1 MMKRRYWIT
10 FIAWLAVL
18 WWMPA
23 VALAQGGKLNPAEG
37 VAFEQRM
44 GEQVPLDARFI
55 DEQGVEVRL
64 GQFFTAGQP
73 VVLVMSYYECP
84 MLCSFV
90 REGVLSALQQVPLT
104 AGRDFQVVNISI
116 DPLETPMMAANVKT
130 LTLQRYARPGAEQ
143 GWHFLTG
150 SEEQIRRV
158 ADAIGF
164 KYYYD
169 ETIDQYAH
177 AAGFVVLTPQ
187 GKTARYFFGIEFNV
201 SDLRLGL
208 VEASSGKVG
217 NVIDQILLLCYQYN
231 PVTGKY
237 TPAIMTILRI
247 AGILT
252 VIGIITLI
260 VTLSRSTPGG
270 NLPPPRESV
279 PA

>member
-1 MMKRRYWIT
+1 MRRLMS
-10 FIAWLAVL
+10 IAFVSWLAIWLLV
-18 WWMPA
+18 PV
-23 VALAQGGKLNPAEG
+23 VAFAQGNRPNPTDM

-44 GEQVPLDARFI
+44 GEQVPLDAVFV
-55 DEQGVEVRL
+55 DEQGTEVRL
-64 GQFFTAGQP
+64 SQFFAARQP

-90 REGVLSALQQVPLT
+90 REGVLAALQQVTLN
-104 AGRDFQVVNISI
+104 AGRDFQVINISI
-116 DPLETPMMAANVKT
+116 DPLETPMMAAGVKT
-130 LTLQRYARPGAEQ
+130 ITLQRYGRAGAEQ

-164 KYYYD
+164 KYFYD

-177 AAGFVVLTPQ
+177 AAGIVVLTPE
-187 GKTARYFFGIEFNV
+187 GKTSRYFFGIEFNP
-201 SDLRLGL
+201 SDLRLGI
-208 VEASSGKVG
+208 VEASAGKVG
-217 NVIDQILLLCYQYN
+217 NAIDQFLLLCYQYD
-231 PVTGKY
+231 PATGSY

-247 AGILT
+247 AGALT
-252 VIGIITLI
+252 VIGIIVMI
-260 VTLSRSTPGG
+260 VTLSRSAPGG

>member
-1 MMKRRYWIT
+1 MRRLMS
-10 FIAWLAVL
+10 IAFVSWLAIWLLV
-18 WWMPA
+18 PV
-23 VALAQGGKLNPAEG
+23 VAFAQGNRPNPTDM

-44 GEQVPLDARFI
+44 GEQVPLDAVFV
-55 DEQGVEVRL
+55 DEQGTEVRL
-64 GQFFTAGQP
+64 SQFFAARQP

-90 REGVLSALQQVPLT
+90 REGVLAALQQVTLN
-104 AGRDFQVVNISI
+104 AGRDFQVINISI
-116 DPLETPMMAANVKT
+116 DPLETPMMAAGVKT
-130 LTLQRYARPGAEQ
+130 ITLQRYGRAGAEQ

-164 KYYYD
+164 RYFYD

-177 AAGFVVLTPQ
+177 AAGIVVLTPE
-187 GKTARYFFGIEFNV
+187 GKTSRYFFGIEFNP
-201 SDLRLGL
+201 SDLRLGI
-208 VEASSGKVG
+208 VEASAGKVG
-217 NVIDQILLLCYQYN
+217 NAIDQFLLLCYQYD
-231 PVTGKY
+231 PATGSY

-247 AGILT
+247 AGALT
-252 VIGIITLI
+252 VIGIIVMI
-260 VTLSRSTPGG
+260 VLLSRSAPGG

>member
-1 MMKRRYWIT
+1 MSIV
-10 FIAWLAVL
+10 FIGWLAIWLLAPVG
-18 WWMPA
+18 
-23 VALAQGGKLNPAEG
+23 VFAQGSRPNPADS

-44 GEQVPLDARFI
+44 GEQVPLDAVFV
-55 DEQGVEVRL
+55 DEQGTEVRL
-64 GQFFTAGQP
+64 GQFFVAGQP
-73 VVLVMSYYECP
+73 VILVMSYYECP

-90 REGVLSALQQVPLT
+90 REGVLAALQQITLN

-116 DPLETPMMAANVKT
+116 DPLETPMMAAGVKT
-130 LTLQRYARPGAEQ
+130 LTLQRYGRAGAEQ

-164 KYYYD
+164 KYVYD

-177 AAGFVVLTPQ
+177 AAGIVVLTPE

-201 SDLRLGL
+201 SDLRLGI
-208 VEASSGKVG
+208 VEASAGKVG
-217 NVIDQILLLCYQYN
+217 NAIDQFLLLCYQYN
-231 PVTGKY
+231 PVTGSY

-247 AGILT
+247 AGALT
-252 VIGIITLI
+252 VIGIITMI
-260 VTLSRSTPGG
+260 VVLSRSTPGG

>member
-1 MMKRRYWIT
+1 MSRWFSFTLIG
-10 FIAWLAVL
+10 WLAVL
-18 WWMPA
+18 LLAPA
-23 VALAQGGKLNPAEG
+23 TALAQGGKTNPADN
-37 VAFEQRM
+37 VAFEQRI
-44 GEQVPLDARFI
+44 GEQVPLDAIFR
-55 DEQGVEVRL
+55 DEQGAEVRL
-64 GQFFTAGQP
+64 GQFFTTGQP
-73 VVLVMSYYECP
+73 VILVMSYYECP

-90 REGVLSALQQVPLT
+90 REGVLSALQQVTLT

-116 DPLETPMMAANVKT
+116 DPLETPMMAAGVKT
-130 LTLQRYARPGAEQ
+130 LTIQRYARAGAEQ

-164 KYYYD
+164 KYFYD

-177 AAGFVVLTPQ
+177 AAGMVVLTPE

-201 SDLRLGL
+201 SDVRLGI
-208 VEASSGKVG
+208 VEASAGKVG
-217 NVIDQILLLCYQYN
+217 NPIDQLLLLCYQYN
-231 PVTGKY
+231 PATGSY

-247 AGILT
+247 AGVLT

-260 VTLSRSTPGG
+260 IVLSRSTPGG
-270 NLPPPRESV
+270 TLPPREAA

>member
-1 MMKRRYWIT
+1 MKRRYWIT
-10 FIAWLAVL
+10 FVAWFAVL
-18 WWMPA
+18 LWMPA
-23 VALAQGGKLNPAEG
+23 VALAQGGKPNPAEG

-90 REGVLSALQQVPLT
+90 REGVLAALQQVPLT
-104 AGRDFQVVNISI
+104 AGQDFQVVNISI

-237 TPAIMTILRI
+237 TPTIMTILRI
-247 AGILT
+247 AGVLT

-270 NLPPPRESV
+270 HQPPPRESV

>member
-1 MMKRRYWIT
+1 MKRWISLT
-10 FIAWLAVL
+10 LL
-18 WWMPA
+18 WWLSMLLLAP
-23 VALAQGGKLNPAEG
+23 VTVLAQGSKSNPADG

-44 GEQVPLDARFI
+44 GEQVPLDAVFI
-55 DEQGVEVRL
+55 DEQGHEVRL
-64 GQFFTAGQP
+64 GQFFRSGLP

-104 AGRDFQVVNISI
+104 AGQDFQVVNISI
-116 DPLETPMMAANVKT
+116 DPLETPMMASGVKT
-130 LTLQRYARPGAEQ
+130 LTLQRYARAGAED

-158 ADAIGF
+158 ADTIGF
-164 KYYYD
+164 KYVYD

-177 AAGFVVLTPQ
+177 AAGFVVLTPE
-187 GKTARYFFGIEFNV
+187 GKTSRYFFGIEFNV
-201 SDLRLGL
+201 SDVRLGI

-217 NVIDQILLLCYQYN
+217 TPIDQFLLLCYQYN
-231 PVTGKY
+231 PITGQY

-247 AGILT
+247 VGMLT

>member
-1 MMKRRYWIT
+1 MKRRYWIT
-10 FIAWLAVL
+10 FVAWFAVL
-18 WWMPA
+18 LWMPA
-23 VALAQGGKLNPAEG
+23 VALAQGGKPNPAEG

-55 DEQGVEVRL
+55 DERGVEVRL

-90 REGVLSALQQVPLT
+90 REGVLAALQQVTLT
-104 AGRDFQVVNISI
+104 AGQDFQVVNISI

-247 AGILT
+247 AGVLT

-270 NLPPPRESV
+270 HQPPPRESV

>member
-1 MMKRRYWIT
+1 
-10 FIAWLAVL
+10 
-18 WWMPA
+18 
-23 VALAQGGKLNPAEG
+23 
-37 VAFEQRM
+37 M

-90 REGVLSALQQVPLT
+90 REGVLAALQQVPLT
-104 AGRDFQVVNISI
+104 AGQDFQVVNISI

-231 PVTGKY
+231 PITGKY
-237 TPAIMTILRI
+237 TPTIMTILRI
-247 AGILT
+247 AGVLT

-270 NLPPPRESV
+270 HQPPPRESV

>member
-1 MMKRRYWIT
+1 MKCRT
-10 FIAWLAVL
+10 FITLIGWFAILLLAPV
-18 WWMPA
+18 
-23 VALAQGGKLNPAEG
+23 VVSAQGSRPNPADN

-44 GEQVPLDARFI
+44 GEQVPLDAVFI
-55 DEQGVEVRL
+55 DEQGEQVRL
-64 GQFFTAGQP
+64 EQFFTSGQP

-90 REGVLSALQQVPLT
+90 REGVLAALQQVTLT
-104 AGRDFQVVNISI
+104 AGRNFQVINISI

-164 KYYYD
+164 RYFYD

-177 AAGFVVLTPQ
+177 AAGFVVLTPE
-187 GKTARYFFGIEFNV
+187 GKTARYFFGIEFNA
-201 SDLRLGL
+201 SDVRLGI

-217 NVIDQILLLCYQYN
+217 SVIDQILLLCYQYN
-231 PVTGKY
+231 PVTGRY
-237 TPAIMTILRI
+237 TPVIMTILRI
-247 AGILT
+247 AGALT
-252 VIGIITLI
+252 VIGIVTLI
-260 VTLSRSTPGG
+260 VTLSRSKPGG

>member
-1 MMKRRYWIT
+1 
-10 FIAWLAVL
+10 
-18 WWMPA
+18 
-23 VALAQGGKLNPAEG
+23 
-37 VAFEQRM
+37 
-44 GEQVPLDARFI
+44 
-55 DEQGVEVRL
+55 
-64 GQFFTAGQP
+64 
-73 VVLVMSYYECP
+73 

-90 REGVLSALQQVPLT
+90 REGVLAALQQVPLT
-104 AGRDFQVVNISI
+104 AGQDFQVVNISI
-116 DPLETPMMAANVKT
+116 DPLETPMMAAGVKT
-130 LTLQRYARPGAEQ
+130 LTLQRYARAGAEQ

-208 VEASSGKVG
+208 VEASAGKVG

-237 TPAIMTILRI
+237 TPTIMTIIRI
-247 AGILT
+247 AGVLT

-270 NLPPPRESV
+270 HLPPPRESV

>member
-1 MMKRRYWIT
+1 MSRWFSFTLIG
-10 FIAWLAVL
+10 WLAML
-18 WWMPA
+18 LLAPA
-23 VALAQGGKLNPAEG
+23 TALAQGGKTNPADN
-37 VAFEQRM
+37 VAFEQRI
-44 GEQVPLDARFI
+44 GEQVPLDAVFR
-55 DEQGVEVRL
+55 DEQGAEVRL
-64 GQFFTAGQP
+64 GQFFTTGQP
-73 VVLVMSYYECP
+73 VILVMSYYECP

-90 REGVLSALQQVPLT
+90 REGVLSALQQVTLT

-116 DPLETPMMAANVKT
+116 DPLETPMMAAGVKT
-130 LTLQRYARPGAEQ
+130 LTIQRYARAGAEQ

-164 KYYYD
+164 KYFYD

-177 AAGFVVLTPQ
+177 AAGIVVLTPE

-201 SDLRLGL
+201 SDVRLGI
-208 VEASSGKVG
+208 VEASAGKVG
-217 NVIDQILLLCYQYN
+217 NPIDQLLLLCYQYN
-231 PVTGKY
+231 PATGSY

-247 AGILT
+247 AGVLT

-260 VTLSRSTPGG
+260 IVLSRSTPGG
-270 NLPPPRESV
+270 TLPPREAA

>member
-1 MMKRRYWIT
+1 MKRRFWIT
-10 FIAWLAVL
+10 FVVWFTVL
-18 WWMPA
+18 LWMPT
-23 VALAQGGKLNPAEG
+23 VTLAQGSKPNPAEG

-64 GQFFTAGQP
+64 GQFFTTGQP

-90 REGVLSALQQVPLT
+90 REGVLAALQQVTLT
-104 AGRDFQVVNISI
+104 AGQDFQVVNISI

-187 GKTARYFFGIEFNV
+187 GKTARYFFGIEFNA

-231 PVTGKY
+231 PITGKY

-247 AGILT
+247 AGVLT

>member
-1 MMKRRYWIT
+1 MKRRYWIT
-10 FIAWLAVL
+10 FVAWFAVL
-18 WWMPA
+18 LWMPA
-23 VALAQGGKLNPAEG
+23 VALAQGGKPNPAEG

-90 REGVLSALQQVPLT
+90 REGVLAALQQVPLT
-104 AGRDFQVVNISI
+104 AGQDFQVVNISI

-231 PVTGKY
+231 PITGKY
-237 TPAIMTILRI
+237 TPTIMTIIRI
-247 AGILT
+247 AGVLT

-270 NLPPPRESV
+270 HQPPPRESV

>member
-1 MMKRRYWIT
+1 MKRRYWIT
-10 FIAWLAVL
+10 FVAWFAVL
-18 WWMPA
+18 LWMPA
-23 VALAQGGKLNPAEG
+23 VALAQGGKPNPAEG

-44 GEQVPLDARFI
+44 GEQIPLDARFI

-90 REGVLSALQQVPLT
+90 REGVLAALQQVPLT
-104 AGRDFQVVNISI
+104 AGQDFQVVNISI

-237 TPAIMTILRI
+237 TPTIMTILRI
-247 AGILT
+247 AGVLT
-252 VIGIITLI
+252 IIGIITLI

-270 NLPPPRESV
+270 HQPPPRESV

>member
-1 MMKRRYWIT
+1 MLIGWFAILL
-10 FIAWLAVL
+10 LAPV
-18 WWMPA
+18 
-23 VALAQGGKLNPAEG
+23 VVSAQGSRPNPADN

-44 GEQVPLDARFI
+44 GEQVPLDAVFI
-55 DEQGVEVRL
+55 DEQGEQVRL
-64 GQFFTAGQP
+64 EQFFTSGQP

-90 REGVLSALQQVPLT
+90 REGVLAALQQVTLT
-104 AGRDFQVVNISI
+104 AGRNFQVINISI

-164 KYYYD
+164 RYFYD

-177 AAGFVVLTPQ
+177 AAGFVVLTPE
-187 GKTARYFFGIEFNV
+187 GKTARYFFGIEFNA
-201 SDLRLGL
+201 SDVRLGI

-217 NVIDQILLLCYQYN
+217 SVIDQILLLCYQYN
-231 PVTGKY
+231 PVTGRY

-247 AGILT
+247 AGALT
-252 VIGIITLI
+252 VIGIVTLI
-260 VTLSRSTPGG
+260 VTLSRSKPGG

>member
-1 MMKRRYWIT
+1 M
-10 FIAWLAVL
+10 
-18 WWMPA
+18 
-23 VALAQGGKLNPAEG
+23 
-37 VAFEQRM
+37 
-44 GEQVPLDARFI
+44 
-55 DEQGVEVRL
+55 
-64 GQFFTAGQP
+64 
-73 VVLVMSYYECP
+73 
-84 MLCSFV
+84 
-90 REGVLSALQQVPLT
+90 REGVLAALQQVTLT
-104 AGRDFQVVNISI
+104 AGRDFQVINISI

-130 LTLQRYARPGAEQ
+130 LTLQRYARPDAEQ

-164 KYYYD
+164 RYVYD

-177 AAGFVVLTPQ
+177 AAGFVVLTPE
-187 GKTARYFFGIEFNV
+187 GKTARYFFGIEFNA
-201 SDLRLGL
+201 SDVRLGI

-217 NVIDQILLLCYQYN
+217 SAIDQILLLCYQYN
-231 PVTGKY
+231 PVTGSY

-247 AGILT
+247 AGVLT

>member
-1 MMKRRYWIT
+1 MKCRT
-10 FIAWLAVL
+10 FITLLGWFAILLLAPV
-18 WWMPA
+18 
-23 VALAQGGKLNPAEG
+23 VVSAQGSRPNPADN

-44 GEQVPLDARFI
+44 GEQVPLDAVFI
-55 DEQGVEVRL
+55 DEQGEQVRL
-64 GQFFTAGQP
+64 EQFFTSGQP

-90 REGVLSALQQVPLT
+90 REGVLAALQQVTLT
-104 AGRDFQVVNISI
+104 AGRNFQVINISI

-164 KYYYD
+164 RYFYD

-177 AAGFVVLTPQ
+177 AAGFVVLTPE
-187 GKTARYFFGIEFNV
+187 GKTARYFFGIEFNA
-201 SDLRLGL
+201 SDVRLGI
-208 VEASSGKVG
+208 VEVSSGKVG
-217 NVIDQILLLCYQYN
+217 SVIDQILLLCYQYN
-231 PVTGKY
+231 PVTGRY

-247 AGILT
+247 AGALT
-252 VIGIITLI
+252 VIGIVTLI
-260 VTLSRSTPGG
+260 VTLSRSKPGG

>member
-1 MMKRRYWIT
+1 MKRRYWIT
-10 FIAWLAVL
+10 FVAWFAVL
-18 WWMPA
+18 LWMPA
-23 VALAQGGKLNPAEG
+23 VALAQGGKPNPAEG

-90 REGVLSALQQVPLT
+90 REGVLAALQQVPLT
-104 AGRDFQVVNISI
+104 AGQDFQVVNISI

-247 AGILT
+247 AGVLT

-270 NLPPPRESV
+270 HQPPPRESV

>member
-1 MMKRRYWIT
+1 MKCRT
-10 FIAWLAVL
+10 FITLIGWFAILLLAPTV
-18 WWMPA
+18 
-23 VALAQGGKLNPAEG
+23 VSAQGGRPNPADN

-44 GEQVPLDARFI
+44 GEQVPLDAVFI
-55 DEQGVEVRL
+55 DEQGEQVRL
-64 GQFFTAGQP
+64 EQFFTSGQP

-90 REGVLSALQQVPLT
+90 REGVLAALQQVTLT
-104 AGRDFQVVNISI
+104 AGRDFQVINISI

-130 LTLQRYARPGAEQ
+130 LTLQRYARPDAEQ

-164 KYYYD
+164 RYVYD

-177 AAGFVVLTPQ
+177 AAGFVVLTPE
-187 GKTARYFFGIEFNV
+187 GKTARYFFGIEFNA
-201 SDLRLGL
+201 SDVRLGI

-217 NVIDQILLLCYQYN
+217 SAIDQILLLCYQYN
-231 PVTGKY
+231 PVTGSY

-247 AGILT
+247 AGVLT

>member
-1 MMKRRYWIT
+1 MKRRYWIT
-10 FIAWLAVL
+10 FVAWFAVL
-18 WWMPA
+18 LWMPA
-23 VALAQGGKLNPAEG
+23 VALAQGGKPNPAEG

-90 REGVLSALQQVPLT
+90 REGVLAALQQVTLT
-104 AGRDFQVVNISI
+104 AGQDFQVVNISI

-130 LTLQRYARPGAEQ
+130 LTLQRYARPGAAQ

-187 GKTARYFFGIEFNV
+187 GKTARYFFGIEFNA

-237 TPAIMTILRI
+237 TPTIMTILRI
-247 AGILT
+247 AGVLT

>member
-1 MMKRRYWIT
+1 MKCRTLIT
-10 FIAWLAVL
+10 LIGWFAILLLA
-18 WWMPA
+18 PA
-23 VALAQGGKLNPAEG
+23 VVSAQGGRPNPADN

-44 GEQVPLDARFI
+44 GEQVPLDAVFI
-55 DEQGVEVRL
+55 DEQGEQVRL
-64 GQFFTAGQP
+64 GQFFTSGQP
-73 VVLVMSYYECP
+73 VVLVMNYYECP

-90 REGVLSALQQVPLT
+90 REGVLAALQQVTLT
-104 AGRDFQVVNISI
+104 AGRNFQVINISI

-164 KYYYD
+164 RYFYD

-177 AAGFVVLTPQ
+177 AAGFVVLTPE
-187 GKTARYFFGIEFNV
+187 GKTARYFFGIEFNP
-201 SDLRLGL
+201 SDVRLGI

-217 NVIDQILLLCYQYN
+217 SVIDQILLLCYQYN
-231 PVTGKY
+231 PVTGSY

-247 AGILT
+247 AGVLT

>member
-1 MMKRRYWIT
+1 MSRWFSFTLIG
-10 FIAWLAVL
+10 WLAVL
-18 WWMPA
+18 LLAPA
-23 VALAQGGKLNPAEG
+23 TALAQGGKTNPADN
-37 VAFEQRM
+37 VAFEQRI
-44 GEQVPLDARFI
+44 GEQVPLDAIFR
-55 DEQGVEVRL
+55 DEQGAEVRL
-64 GQFFTAGQP
+64 GQFFTTGQP
-73 VVLVMSYYECP
+73 VILVMSYYECP

-90 REGVLSALQQVPLT
+90 REGVLSALQQVTLT

-116 DPLETPMMAANVKT
+116 DPLETPMMAAGVKT
-130 LTLQRYARPGAEQ
+130 LTIQRYARAGAEQ

-164 KYYYD
+164 KYFYD

-177 AAGFVVLTPQ
+177 AAGIVVLTPE

-201 SDLRLGL
+201 SDVRLGI
-208 VEASSGKVG
+208 VEASAGKVG
-217 NVIDQILLLCYQYN
+217 NPIDQLLLLCYQYN
-231 PVTGKY
+231 PATGSY

-247 AGILT
+247 AGVLT

-260 VTLSRSTPGG
+260 IVLSRSTPGG
-270 NLPPPRESV
+270 TLPPREAA

>member
-1 MMKRRYWIT
+1 MKRRYWIT
-10 FIAWLAVL
+10 FVAWFAVL
-18 WWMPA
+18 LWMPA
-23 VALAQGGKLNPAEG
+23 VALAQGGKPNPAEG

-90 REGVLSALQQVPLT
+90 REGVLAALQQVPLT
-104 AGRDFQVVNISI
+104 AGQDFQVVNISI

-231 PVTGKY
+231 PITGKY
-237 TPAIMTILRI
+237 TPTIMTILRI
-247 AGILT
+247 AGVLT

-270 NLPPPRESV
+270 HQPPPRESV

>member
-1 MMKRRYWIT
+1 MRHWFSFALIG
-10 FIAWLAVL
+10 WLAVL
-18 WWMPA
+18 LVAPA
-23 VALAQGGKLNPAEG
+23 TALAQGGKTNPSDNVG
-37 VAFEQRM
+37 FEQRM
-44 GEQVPLDARFI
+44 GSQVPLDATFV
-55 DEQGVEVRL
+55 DEQGAEVRL

-73 VVLVMSYYECP
+73 VILVMNYYECP

-90 REGVLSALQQVPLT
+90 REGVLAALQQVTLT

-116 DPLETPMMAANVKT
+116 DPLETPMLAANVKA
-130 LTLQRYARPGAEQ
+130 LTMQRYARPGAES

-164 KYYYD
+164 KYFYD

-177 AAGFVVLTPQ
+177 AAGMVVLTPE

-201 SDLRLGL
+201 SDVRLGI
-208 VEASSGKVG
+208 VEASAGKVG
-217 NVIDQILLLCYQYN
+217 NPIDQFLLLCYQYD
-231 PVTGKY
+231 PASGSY

-247 AGILT
+247 AGALT
-252 VIGIITLI
+252 VIGIITMI
-260 VTLSRSTPGG
+260 VMLSRSTPGG
-270 NLPPPRESV
+270 NLPPPREAA

>member
-1 MMKRRYWIT
+1 MKRRFWIT
-10 FIAWLAVL
+10 FVVWFTVL
-18 WWMPA
+18 LWMPT
-23 VALAQGGKLNPAEG
+23 VTLAQGSKPNPAEG

-64 GQFFTAGQP
+64 GQFFTTGQP

-90 REGVLSALQQVPLT
+90 REGVLAALQQVTLT
-104 AGRDFQVVNISI
+104 AGQDFQVVNISI

-231 PVTGKY
+231 PITGKY
-237 TPAIMTILRI
+237 TPTIMTILRI
-247 AGILT
+247 AGVLT

-270 NLPPPRESV
+270 HQPPPRESV

>member
-1 MMKRRYWIT
+1 MRGWVALTVIG
-10 FIAWLAVL
+10 WLAAFLLTPV
-18 WWMPA
+18 
-23 VALAQGGKLNPAEG
+23 VALAQGTKPNPTDD

-44 GEQVPLDARFI
+44 GEQVPLDAIFI

-64 GQFFTAGQP
+64 GQFFAAGKP
-73 VVLVMSYYECP
+73 VILVMSYYECP

-90 REGVLSALQQVPLT
+90 REGVLAALQQVPLT

-116 DPLETPMMAANVKT
+116 DPLETPMMAAGVKT
-130 LTLQRYARPGAEQ
+130 LTVQRYARAGSEN

-164 KYYYD
+164 KYFYD
-169 ETIDQYAH
+169 ETIKQYAH
-177 AAGFVVLTPQ
+177 AAGMVVLTPA

-201 SDLRLGL
+201 SDVRLGI
-208 VEASSGKVG
+208 VEASAGKVG
-217 NVIDQILLLCYQYN
+217 NPIDQILLLCYQYN
-231 PVTGKY
+231 PITGKY
-237 TPAIMTILRI
+237 TPTIMTIVRI

-252 VIGIITLI
+252 VIGIVTLI
-260 VTLSRSTPGG
+260 VVLSRSTPGG
-270 NLPPPRESV
+270 NLPPPREAA

>member
-1 MMKRRYWIT
+1 MKRWISLT
-10 FIAWLAVL
+10 LLGWLSMLLLAPVT
-18 WWMPA
+18 
-23 VALAQGGKLNPAEG
+23 VLAQGSKSNPADG

-44 GEQVPLDARFI
+44 GEQVPLDAVFI
-55 DEQGVEVRL
+55 DEQGNEVRL
-64 GQFFTAGQP
+64 GQFFRSGLP

-116 DPLETPMMAANVKT
+116 DPLETPMMASGVKT
-130 LTLQRYARPGAEQ
+130 LTLQRYARAGAED

-158 ADAIGF
+158 ADTIGF
-164 KYYYD
+164 KYVYD

-177 AAGFVVLTPQ
+177 AAGFVVLTPE
-187 GKTARYFFGIEFNV
+187 GKTSRYFLGIEFNV
-201 SDLRLGL
+201 SDVRLGI

-217 NVIDQILLLCYQYN
+217 TPLDQFLLLCYQYN
-231 PVTGKY
+231 PITGKY

-247 AGILT
+247 VGVLT
-252 VIGIITLI
+252 VIGIIIMI

>member
-1 MMKRRYWIT
+1 MRRWISL
-10 FIAWLAVL
+10 ALLGWLSMLFLAPVT
-18 WWMPA
+18 
-23 VALAQGGKLNPAEG
+23 VLAQGSKSNPADG

-44 GEQVPLDARFI
+44 GEQVPLDAVFI
-55 DEQGVEVRL
+55 DEQGYEVRL
-64 GQFFTAGQP
+64 GQFFRSGLP

-90 REGVLSALQQVPLT
+90 REGVLSALQQVSLT

-116 DPLETPMMAANVKT
+116 DPLETPMMASGVKT
-130 LTLQRYARPGAEQ
+130 LTLQRYGRAGAED

-164 KYYYD
+164 KYVYD

-177 AAGFVVLTPQ
+177 AAGFVVLTPE
-187 GKTARYFFGIEFNV
+187 GKTSRYFFGIEFNV
-201 SDLRLGL
+201 SDVRLGI

-217 NVIDQILLLCYQYN
+217 TPLDQFLLLCYQYN
-231 PVTGKY
+231 PITGKY

-247 AGILT
+247 VGVLT
-252 VIGIITLI
+252 VIGIIILI

>member
-1 MMKRRYWIT
+1 MKCRT
-10 FIAWLAVL
+10 FITLIGWFAILLLAPV
-18 WWMPA
+18 
-23 VALAQGGKLNPAEG
+23 VVSAQGSRPNPADN

-44 GEQVPLDARFI
+44 GEQVPLDAVFI
-55 DEQGVEVRL
+55 DEQGEQVRL
-64 GQFFTAGQP
+64 EQFFTSGQP

-90 REGVLSALQQVPLT
+90 REGVLAALQQVTLT
-104 AGRDFQVVNISI
+104 AGRNFQVINISI

-164 KYYYD
+164 RYFYD

-177 AAGFVVLTPQ
+177 AAGFVVLTPE
-187 GKTARYFFGIEFNV
+187 GKTARYFFGIEFNA
-201 SDLRLGL
+201 SDVRLGI

-217 NVIDQILLLCYQYN
+217 SVIDQILLLCYQYN
-231 PVTGKY
+231 PVTGRY

-247 AGILT
+247 AGALT
-252 VIGIITLI
+252 VIGIVTLI
-260 VTLSRSTPGG
+260 VTLSRSKSGG